1 MGIIIKQSIRGSIWA
16 YLGVVIGFVT
26 TAYLYPKFLS
36 TDTVGLFGLLLAWS
50 VLLAQFSSLGLNGVT
65 ARLFPYFRDKK
76 NGHNGFLFIAF
87 MVMAVG
93 FGLFLVFYFI
103 FSPWLVE
110 NNAEKSQLF
119 SQYIYLLIP
128 LTFFT
133 LLYSILDSFNRLLYN
148 AVLGTFLVEFLQR
161 LFIFAMVLLFVFGW
175 FNLHQLVLDF
185 AITVCIKGFILFFY
199 LLVRGEVNLKPQL
212 KFIDKKLKNEMVSVA
227 VYSILAGLG
236 GSIVFSIDKIIVNQ
250 MLGLSATGVYT
261 IAFFF
266 GTLVVIPSRTLLR
279 ISGTLISD
287 AWKRNDVPYITDIYK
302 RSCLNQFIIGAFLF
316 GGIWVNIDS
325 ILIILGPEYAA
336 GKWVIFLIA
345 LGYLVDMATGANGA
359 IIGYS
364 KYYKMSLWFILV
376 LIGTVL
382 ASMYIFI
389 PAWGIV
395 GAAAAIALSFLLNN
409 LMRFVF
415 LYYKYKMQ
423 PFTYRFLI
431 VIVVFIL
438 AFAAGS
444 LIPRLPLFW
453 DILARGTT
461 FAIVSLLLIL
471 IFRISPDINKI
482 IITVL
487 SRFYKYLT
495 EFFQINRN

>member
-1 MGIIIKQSIRGSIWA
+1 MGIIIKQSIRGSIWS

-36 TDTVGLFGLLLAWS
+36 TNTVGLFGLLLAWS
-50 VLLAQFSSLGLNGVT
+50 VLLAQFSLLGFNGVT
-65 ARLFPYFRDKK
+65 SRLFPYFRDKK
-76 NGHNGFLFIAF
+76 KGHNGFLFIAF

-133 LLYSILDSFNRLLYN
+133 LLYSLLDNFNRLLYD
-148 AVLGTFLVEFLQR
+148 AVLGAFLVEFLQR
-161 LFIFAMVLLFVFGW
+161 LFIFTIVLLFVFGW
-175 FNLHQLVLDF
+175 FSLHQLVLAF
-185 AITVCIKGFILFFY
+185 AAVVCIKGIILFFY
-199 LLVRGEVNLKPQL
+199 LLLRGEMNLKPQL
-212 KFIDKKLKNEMVSVA
+212 KFINKKLKNEMINVA

-345 LGYLVDMATGANGA
+345 LGYLVDMATGANGLVIA
-359 IIGYS
+359 YS

-376 LIGTVL
+376 LIGTVI
-382 ASMYIFI
+382 ASMYLFI

-409 LMRFVF
+409 IMRFVF
-415 LYYKYKMQ
+415 LYYKFGMQ
-423 PFTYRFLI
+423 PFTAKFLLI
-431 VIVVFIL
+431 FVALGIAYFFSNL
-438 AFAAGS
+438 LNQMQ
-444 LIPRLPLFW
+444 LIP
-453 DILARGTT
+453 DILIRSSIFT
-461 FAIVSLLLIL
+461 IVFGGVVLLLRVSGDVDGL
-471 IFRISPDINKI
+471 LRK
-482 IITVL
+482 L
-487 SRFYKYLT
+487 LR
-495 EFFQINRN
+495 R